1 MQMLIKN
8 VIKIVFLRLCKIRMP
23 PKAVPVK
30 KGTVL
35 YRYETGFG

>member
-1 MQMLIKN
+1 MHMLMKK
-8 VIKIVFLRLCKIRMP
+8 VIKIVFLRLCKMRMP

-35 YRYETGFG
+35 FRYETDS